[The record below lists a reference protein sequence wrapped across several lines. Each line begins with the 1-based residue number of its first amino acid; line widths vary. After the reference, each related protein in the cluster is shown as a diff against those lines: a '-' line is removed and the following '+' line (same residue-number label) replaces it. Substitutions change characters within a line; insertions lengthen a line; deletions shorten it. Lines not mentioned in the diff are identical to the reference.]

1 MDLEEQ
7 KFRQKVLGRSLKQW
21 ILLYVLRIALN
32 FMVLIL
38 MGGSI
43 CLIWLVTT
51 KLVDPEVRDK
61 SYDSNN

>member
-32 FMVLIL
+32 FIVLIL
-38 MGGSI
+38 MGGSFY
-43 CLIWLVTT
+43 LILLVST
-51 KLVDPEVRDK
+51 KLEDSEVRDK

>member
-43 CLIWLVTT
+43 YLIWFATT
-51 KLVDPEVRDK
+51 KLVNPEVRDEA
-61 SYDSNN
+61 YDSNN